1 MLLLC
6 NLQKPSE
13 GETMKISKLGM
24 SCFAGVV
31 MSLSSLAWAADAG
44 SITILSPKAGAVLQS
59 GAESKLDYN
68 VRLSPD
74 GSHLHVY
81 VDDGNPIIVRKV
93 SGCPCSMALP
103 ALSPGKHNIVIKES
117 TAGHSPTGVEAS
129 VAVTAK

>member
-1 MLLLC
+1 M
-6 NLQKPSE
+6 N
-13 GETMKISKLGM
+13 TSKLGM
-24 SCFAGVV
+24 SCFAGVLI
-31 MSLSSLAWAADAG
+31 SLSSLVWAADAG
-44 SITILSPKAGAVLQS
+44 SITILSPKAGAVLPS

-68 VRLSPD
+68 ARLSPD

-93 SGCPCSMALP
+93 SGCPCSMTLP
-103 ALSPGKHNIVIKES
+103 ALSPGKHNIVIKEA